1 MSTHIHP
8 PRRERSKDKGGGGPC
23 MVHCRAAHSL
33 ARTGPRYPAGGGP
46 AGEAGRRQRL
56 CIQAEQQEV
65 YLVGRGEGK
74 HWESQAEEGNV
85 LGHG

>member
-8 PRRERSKDKGGGGPC
+8 PAEREARTKVGVG
-23 MVHCRAAHSL
+23 HCRAAHSL

-65 YLVGRGEGK
+65 YLVARGEGK
-74 HWESQAEEGNV
+74 HWESQAGEGNV
-85 LGHG
+85 LGDG